1 MLHHDGDFSPA
12 AEYLLEQWPVIL
24 KAWGFTKT
32 AGRIHALLLARPE
45 ALTAD
50 EIMGDLNISRGSTS
64 IQLAQLHST
73 GLITRLK
80 ILGDRHEKF
89 TAIRDAEAVESALTQ
104 HLHKQTIQPLSDMS
118 NTLSAI
124 SGKSDLHWLDTIQGL
139 GTLLR

>member
-24 KAWGFTKT
+24 RGWGFTKT

-50 EIMGDLNISRGSTS
+50 EIIGDLKISRGSAST
-64 IQLAQLHST
+64 QLAQLHNT
-73 GLITRLK
+73 GLVNRLK
-80 ILGDRHEKF
+80 ILGDRNEKF
-89 TAIRDAEAVESALTQ
+89 TAIRDAEALENALTR
-104 HLHKQTIQPLSDMS
+104 HLRQQTTQPLSAMS

-139 GTLLR
+139 GTLPK

>member
-12 AEYLLEQWPVIL
+12 AEYLLEQWPGIL
-24 KAWGFTKT
+24 KGWGFTKT
-32 AGRIHALLLARPE
+32 AGRIHALLLARPD

-64 IQLAQLHST
+64 VQLAQLHDT
-73 GLITRLK
+73 GLVTRLK

-89 TAIRDAEAVESALTQ
+89 TAIRDAEALESALTQ
-104 HLHKQTIQPLSDMS
+104 HLRKQTTQPLSDMS

-139 GTLLR
+139 GTLPR

>member
-1 MLHHDGDFSPA
+1 MLHNDGDFSPA
-12 AEYLLEQWPVIL
+12 AEYLLEQWPSIL
-24 KAWGFTKT
+24 KGWGFTKT
-32 AGRIHALLLARPE
+32 AGRIHALLLARPK

-64 IQLAQLHST
+64 VQLAQLHNT
-73 GLITRLK
+73 GLVTRLK

-89 TAIRDAEAVESALTQ
+89 TAIRDAESVESALTR
-104 HLHKQTIQPLSDMS
+104 HLRTQTTQPLNNMT

-139 GTLLR
+139 GTLPR